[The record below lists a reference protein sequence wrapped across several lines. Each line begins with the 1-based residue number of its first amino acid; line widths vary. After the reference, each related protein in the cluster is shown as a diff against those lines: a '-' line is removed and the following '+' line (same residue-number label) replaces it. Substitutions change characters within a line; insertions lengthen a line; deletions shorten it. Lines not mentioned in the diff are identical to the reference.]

1 MRLVRKY
8 LFGGKKSEDGFVLIA
23 AILATMIMI
32 ALGLYALS
40 TTTQDMKISSRLVAE
55 RKAFS
60 AAECGLHTL
69 CLTFD
74 PAMAALSN
82 QSCDAANDPNN
93 KFDIAAPTR
102 NSVLPSVT
110 AIGADITGGKKWVS
124 MIFDTTITGRD
135 QSYNSSVPVSVGIKF
150 GPVPDDPSYH

>member
-8 LFGGKKSEDGFVLIA
+8 FGGGKQSEKGFVLVA
-23 AILATMIMI
+23 AILAVMLIM

-40 TTTQDMKISSRLVAE
+40 VTTQDMRVSSRLVAE

-60 AAECGLHTL
+60 AAECGLHVL

-74 PAMAALSN
+74 PGMAAVNN

-93 KFDIAAPTR
+93 KYDIKAPTR
-102 NSVLPSVT
+102 NPSMPSVV
-110 AIGADITGGKKWVS
+110 AVGSEITGGKRWVS
-124 MIFDTTITGRD
+124 HVYDTTITGKD
-135 QSYNSSVPVSVGIKF
+135 AGYNSSVSVAVGVKF
-150 GPVPDDPSYH
+150 GPMPDDPSYR